1 MIWNVIYAMERFCSC
16 AMWFHGDCVAQTEI
30 FFRGVWACFRGR
42 RMPAQVE
49 GMVEAVTSLADMVKT
64 LTNALALLSTK
75 YEENCQKT
83 AAIHDEMLL
92 EHEMSNFVNVNK
104 LLKISRK
111 TSAEQWKQFSQVH
124 GTAIFGSSI
133 IRDIDRNKLV
143 TTKCV
148 SISGG
153 LIKDLHTEVDNF
165 LPHRKLSRAVLVIGG
180 NDCDNNGAG
189 SDVTDMLNQCKDL
202 INNTKF
208 IANNITVSSICLW
221 NRSTEVTERIS
232 SLNAGLHA
240 LCSYLEIGYTEHNP
254 PFHL

>member
-1 MIWNVIYAMERFCSC
+1 MKCDICNGEILQLCNLVSRGLRCSN
-16 AMWFHGDCVAQTEI
+16 WRI
-30 FFRGVWACFRGR
+30 FPRRLGLFQGSANASTSRRYGRGR
-42 RMPAQVE
+42 DIPRRY
-49 GMVEAVTSLADMVKT
+49 GK
-64 LTNALALLSTK
+64 NALALLSTK

-92 EHEMSNFVNVNK
+92 EHEMSNFVNK

-208 IANNITVSSICLW
+208 IANSITVSSICLW
-221 NRSTEVTERIS
+221 NRSTENTERIS
-232 SLNAGLHA
+232 SLNAGLQA